1 MSDRRFGLALLV
13 GLGLLLVAAQCNRMA
28 QDQAH
33 PSEQR
38 EVQP

>member
-1 MSDRRFGLALLV
+1 VSDRRFGLLILVVVAALV
-13 GLGLLLVAAQCNRMA
+13 GAAQCNRMA
-28 QDQAH
+28 QDGAH